1 MTSGSGRT
9 VPGVTSPNAPN
20 VPSPPDPSGLPEL
33 PQDSGLV
40 DDTARL
46 EQLFRAPAARVFA
59 YARRHA
65 PADAADDV
73 VSETFL
79 VAWRRRSELP
89 DEPLPWLLVV
99 ARNLLA
105 NQRRSGARAD
115 RLWLAAVRAQWHLY
129 AAAPAEDAVIE
140 RDRYV
145 DALEACTRP
154 EREAL
159 MLVAWDGLSVAD
171 AAAVAGCSPRAFT
184 VRLSRARARMRAR
197 LDADSASCVTDP
209 SGLVTQRRSS
219 LATGTPRPG
228 AATETSRLRIA
239 QELS

>member
-1 MTSGSGRT
+1 M
-9 VPGVTSPNAPN
+9 
-20 VPSPPDPSGLPEL
+20 
-33 PQDSGLV
+33 
-40 DDTARL
+40 
-46 EQLFRAPAARVFA
+46 FA

-115 RLWLAAVRAQWHLY
+115 RLWLATVRAQWHLH
-129 AAAPAEDAVIE
+129 AAAPAEDAVME
-140 RDRYV
+140 RDRCV

-159 MLVAWDGLSVAD
+159 LLVAWDGLSVAD

-197 LDADSASCVTDP
+197 LDADDAALVMQTGST
-209 SGLVTQRRSS
+209 VTQGRSRI
-219 LATGTPRPG
+219 AGVAPRPG
-228 AATETSRLRIA
+228 QATDTPRLSIA

>member
-1 MTSGSGRT
+1 MPKP
-9 VPGVTSPNAPN
+9 PGPPG
-20 VPSPPDPSGLPEL
+20 PSDPPDLRQAGRP
-33 PQDSGLV
+33 D

-46 EQLFRAPAARVFA
+46 EELFRAHAPRLFA

-105 NQRRSGARAD
+105 NQRRAGARAD
-115 RLWLAAVRAQWHLY
+115 RLWLATVRSQWHLH
-129 AAAPAEDAVIE
+129 AAAPAEDAVVE

-145 DALEACTRP
+145 DALESCTRP

-159 MLVAWDGLSVAD
+159 LLVAWDGLSVAD

-197 LDADSASCVTDP
+197 LDSDGAALVMQT
-209 SGLVTQRRSS
+209 GGTVTQGGPSV
-219 LATGTPRPG
+219 AGVPPRPG
-228 AATETSRLRIA
+228 PATETPRLSIA